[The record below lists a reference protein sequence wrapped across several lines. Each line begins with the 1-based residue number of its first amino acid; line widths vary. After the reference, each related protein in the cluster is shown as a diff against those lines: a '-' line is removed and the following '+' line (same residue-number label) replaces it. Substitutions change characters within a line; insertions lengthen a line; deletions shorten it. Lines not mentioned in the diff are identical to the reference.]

1 MALKNCTSDDGFFL
15 LLAGYF
21 WIVGLFVDRD
31 FCARDGG
38 SVLVAVKLS
47 LAIAVFDSI
56 LSVAIARLLY
66 FARQT
71 LWFDWLGPIIATL
84 VVGVV
89 VATLPSWIHRGYG
102 VFRLRGTWASV
113 SCAFTEGYGIVFP
126 IMMAPALALATFV
139 KAAWLMR
146 SRPRN
151 TKGLE
156 RVG

>member
-1 MALKNCTSDDGFFL
+1 M
-15 LLAGYF
+15 LAF
-21 WIVGLFVDRD
+21 FVDRD
-31 FCARDGG
+31 FCARGGG

-47 LAIAVFDSI
+47 FAIAVFDSI
-56 LSVAIARLLY
+56 MSIAIARLLN

-89 VATLPSWIHRGYG
+89 VAALPSWIDRGYG
-102 VFRLRGTWASV
+102 VFRFRGTWASV
-113 SCAFTEGYGIVFP
+113 SCAFAEGYGIVFP
-126 IMMAPALALATFV
+126 IMMAPALALATFL

-146 SRPRN
+146 RKLRSA
-151 TKGLE
+151 KGWE